1 MTLTF
6 GEDFTLS
13 TIALLSKYKAKKFL
27 TTDCE
32 QYYLVTYSN
41 YNENIEVPNLDSVK
55 NLFN

>member
-13 TIALLSKYKAKKFL
+13 TIALHSKYKAKKFL

-32 QYYLVTYSN
+32 QNYLVTYSN